1 MRMRWV
7 WRLRTVLILTILVG
21 VAIKCELVRRKIVYC
36 RERSSYCASQ
46 VRSLRNAIERYDKL
60 AAAGPQPDEIA
71 RARAK
76 AKAEYQSMLRWYE
89 RAERAFKY
97 AATHPWV
104 STPHDPDIYLRG
116 FPDSTY
122 P

>member
-7 WRLRTVLILTILVG
+7 WRLRTVLILIILVG

-60 AAAGPQPDEIA
+60 AAAGPQPDAIA

-89 RAERAFKY
+89 RAERAFVRR
-97 AATHPWV
+97 HPSLGLV
-104 STPHDPDIYLRG
+104 HL
-116 FPDSTY
+116 
-122 P
+122 